1 MVSFDFSPDAE
12 PPFAMPAAAGPRRIT
27 LLGATGSI
35 GRSTLDLVGREPER
49 FRIESMVAGRDLAGL
64 VAAARS
70 FRPARAVLADPSLHA
85 ALKDALAGT
94 GIEAAAGPNAVLE
107 AAAAP
112 ADLVVAAIV
121 GAAGLGP
128 TLAAVHAGLPIA
140 LATKECLVAAGRLF
154 MAAAARH
161 KARVLPLDSEHNAI
175 FQGFEAGNAAAV
187 ERIVLT
193 ASGGPFRTA
202 TVAEM
207 ARATPEQALKHPNYA
222 MGSRITI
229 DSATLLN
236 KGLEVIEAHH
246 LFGIPG
252 DRIDVLVHPQQL
264 VHGMV
269 AYGDGSLVA
278 GLAAPDM
285 RTPIAHCLNWPDR
298 GRAPTRR
305 LDLGEIGTLTF
316 EKPDLVR
323 FPALGLAYRALAA
336 GGGAS
341 AVLNA
346 ADEVAVAAFLARRIG
361 FLDIARLVE
370 ATLDRASAA
379 GLFAEPADLDAVAM
393 VDAQARRLADEILP
407 HLAAKTG

>member
-1 MVSFDFSPDAE
+1 
-12 PPFAMPAAAGPRRIT
+12 MPAAAGPRRIT

-35 GRSTLDLVGREPER
+35 GRSTLHLVGREPER

-70 FRPARAVLADPSLHA
+70 FRPTRAVLADPSLHA

-140 LATKECLVAAGRLF
+140 LATKERPVAAGRLF

-207 ARATPEQALKHPNYA
+207 AGRRP
-222 MGSRITI
+222 SR
-229 DSATLLN
+229 
-236 KGLEVIEAHH
+236 
-246 LFGIPG
+246 
-252 DRIDVLVHPQQL
+252 R
-264 VHGMV
+264 
-269 AYGDGSLVA
+269 
-278 GLAAPDM
+278 
-285 RTPIAHCLNWPDR
+285 
-298 GRAPTRR
+298 
-305 LDLGEIGTLTF
+305 
-316 EKPDLVR
+316 
-323 FPALGLAYRALAA
+323 
-336 GGGAS
+336 
-341 AVLNA
+341 
-346 ADEVAVAAFLARRIG
+346 
-361 FLDIARLVE
+361 
-370 ATLDRASAA
+370 
-379 GLFAEPADLDAVAM
+379 
-393 VDAQARRLADEILP
+393 
-407 HLAAKTG
+407 